1 MEEEVMGGEE
11 LKELQSQR
19 TKSLTCLGIQIIQ
32 KCNRS
37 HFGLSDGKPGVKIF
51 K

>member
-1 MEEEVMGGEE
+1 MEEEVIGGEE
-11 LKELQSQR
+11 LKELQSQ